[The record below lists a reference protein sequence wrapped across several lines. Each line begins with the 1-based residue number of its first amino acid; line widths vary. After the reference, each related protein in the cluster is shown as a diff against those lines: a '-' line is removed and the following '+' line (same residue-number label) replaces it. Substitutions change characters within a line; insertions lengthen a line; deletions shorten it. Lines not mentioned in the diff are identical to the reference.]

1 MRGWAQENKGKRK
14 KKRKNLDCCVII
26 SWGGEAHGF
35 GDREKTISI
44 TGYRPSNITK
54 SWKTF
59 AKRAKI
65 SNYHDAVRF
74 TKLQRAGVQPK
85 LNMGSMR
92 IRDTTKKK
100 SKLQRTNLRLYKT
113 SALWISNRKNIK
125 FIITKAG
132 DFQTRAKGKKERKL
146 KKHKFA
152 SANNSRMHIRGRNM
166 A

>member
-14 KKRKNLDCCVII
+14 KKRKSLDCCVII
-26 SWGGEAHGF
+26 SWVGEAQGF

-85 LNMGSMR
+85 LNMGSLR
-92 IRDTTKKK
+92 IRDTTKK
-100 SKLQRTNLRLYKT
+100 NLNYKEQIWGFIKHLRCGLVT
-113 SALWISNRKNIK
+113 EKKIK

-132 DFQTRAKGKKERKL
+132 DFQTRAKEKKERKL
-146 KKHKFA
+146 KK
-152 SANNSRMHIRGRNM
+152 RT
-166 A
+166 